1 MNKFLIFVLVLVG
14 MLLFATKDNVEKKEA
29 LQVSLKPVIP
39 VSVINGEELP
49 TTLEMC
55 HSLYIDANDAIYN
68 KDLEIKQ
75 LQQELEELK
84 EQHAGVI
91 K

>member
-14 MLLFATKDNVEKKEA
+14 MLLFTTKDNVEKKEA

-39 VSVINGEELP
+39 DSVINGEELP

-55 HSLYIDANDAIYN
+55 HSLYIDANDSIYN